1 MAMPGFSAEA
11 SLQKMTNHR
20 QLTGHLPQLKAV
32 YPAQGNGV
40 GTILGEDID
49 PVSWYAVHPPKY
61 GVVHPGQ
68 TDAFVACVAQCVKAT
83 GDYAACQRGC
93 CKQFTHYSACV
104 IP

>member
-1 MAMPGFSAEA
+1 MTMPGFFAGA
-11 SLQKMTNHR
+11 TLTMTTNQPQR
-20 QLTGHLPQLKAV
+20 RGALLPSERAV
-32 YPAQGNGV
+32 YPAQV
-40 GTILGEDID
+40 TTIPGDSLS
-49 PVSWYAVHPPKY
+49 PLSWYAVHPPKF

-68 TDAFVACVAQCVKAT
+68 TDDFIACVHECVAET